1 MALPTTLT
9 DFGWPT
15 DGIGYMGPFISSV
28 GNVYI
33 VGVNTADASNASI
46 AVWKATD
53 PTSSFTKIATSNVGA
68 AAFPCQ
74 ALSATQLGDVLHIVT
89 CATNQLCTRSFGF
102 STDSFSGFGGGVSS
116 GAFGSLSGVV
126 NGGAFSVVR
135 STGGDRIVFANAPGV
150 VNMGKT
156 YGRICAARASANG
169 ATLGTTTAIGIGLA
183 ATTAQAESVDS
194 AILTSSDRVQLLWT
208 RGNAT
213 AGSPSDIYGRCVK
226 SSDNLDGTSPA
237 TAEYRAA
244 PINGVRSSV
253 AVDDAMHLSG
263 QPFFSG
269 STLAIPYIDN
279 SAKQGLITG
288 TDADSMTFVNWGSIS
303 TNAISALAAGTSD
316 AVARIGGSPWDGSNK
331 NVVWIDGAL
340 ADPMY
345 DKDTFGTDQTIEAT
359 TATFVSAN
367 VYQRGSSVVI
377 AVVYDK
383 AGTWV
388 YNEVVLRTVTT
399 VTMPVQP
406 MIPALASQ
414 QAASM

>member
-1 MALPTTLT
+1 MALPTTIS
-9 DFGWPT
+9 GIYWPN
-15 DGIGYMGPFISSV
+15 DGIAYLGPFISSL
-28 GNVYI
+28 GNVYV
-33 VGVNTADASNASI
+33 VGGMVSSSTSADI
-46 AVWKATD
+46 WKATD
-53 PTSSFTKIATSNVGA
+53 PTSSFTSIGGIVGTGSTSLESISACQFGDTLYVAVQEA
-68 AAFPCQ
+68 A
-74 ALSATQLGDVLHIVT
+74 S
-89 CATNQLCTRSFGF
+89 
-102 STDSFSGFGGGVSS
+102 GGVAHRPYNMATDTAGTSRVHSS
-116 GAFGSLSGVV
+116 GVPI
-126 NGGAFSVVR
+126 NGGVAIARR
-135 STGGDRIVFANAPGV
+135 STGSDVILFHNVAGV

-156 YGRICAARASANG
+156 YGRVQAVRYAGGVTAG
-169 ATLGTTTAIGIGLA
+169 ALTDIGIGSA
-183 ATTAQAESVDS
+183 ATTQQAESVDS

-279 SAKQGLITG
+279 SAKQSLITG

-331 NVVWIDGAL
+331 NVVWIDAAL

-367 VYQRGSSVVI
+367 VYQRGSSVVL
-377 AVVYDK
+377 AVIYDK

-388 YNEVVLRTVTT
+388 YNEVVLRTVASAP
-399 VTMPVQP
+399 MPVQP
-406 MIPALASQ
+406 MIPTLAVSQ
-414 QAASM
+414 SSSM